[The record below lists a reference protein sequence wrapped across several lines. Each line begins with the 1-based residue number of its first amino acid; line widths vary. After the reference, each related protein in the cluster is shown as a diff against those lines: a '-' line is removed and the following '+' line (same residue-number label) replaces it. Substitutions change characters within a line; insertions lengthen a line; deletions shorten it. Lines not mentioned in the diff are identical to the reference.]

1 MPGPEVPGGREVEWQ
16 LDAHDLRPVEHWITA
31 RFGEDADEGVTGRA
45 GLWPPGLRV
54 TARPVKRLADTYV
67 DTEDWR
73 LVRAGFMLR
82 LRQRV
87 GTPEATLKDMA
98 TSADGLRDRFQVTE
112 VLAGAEIGALDPEGP
127 VGRRVG
133 ALVGPRPLRPVLQV
147 GTRRR
152 PYDLLFDDALV
163 GELALDDATVV
174 AVGSPRRLQLRRVE
188 LEVLAPWVG
197 ALQPLVEQLRRDCGL
212 QPAPLSTFESGLLA
226 AGVVLPRPA
235 AEEEA
240 APGAD
245 ATVGDVAT
253 AALRRDLAAMVAHEP
268 GTRLGDDPE
277 DLHQMRVATRRLR
290 AALALFG
297 GVLPTP
303 AAKLADE
310 LGWLAAALGAVR
322 DVDVQ
327 LQDLDTWCEVLPGD
341 HAHALDRLRHLLA
354 VHRREVRALLLQAL
368 DAPRYERLEDGLRSL
383 VDHPAARRG
392 AGAAVPALAALP
404 GLVEQ
409 RHRSAVR
416 AAKRAMASGTLAD
429 AHRLRIR
436 GKRLRYAVE
445 FTSGLYGA
453 AGRRF
458 GKVVAGLQDQLGR
471 VQDAE
476 VAYRRLQVIA
486 SGEGSTL
493 DADTVFAMG
502 MVAQRCRDDALAR
515 LAAVGEPLA
524 LLRGDEWRRLSKAMG
539 AGKAAVASAACAPG
553 A

>member
-1 MPGPEVPGGREVEWQ
+1 MPGPAVPGGREVEWQ
-16 LDAHDLRPVEHWITA
+16 LDARDLRPVERWIA
-31 RFGEDADEGVTGRA
+31 VRFGEDADEEVTGRA
-45 GLWPPGLRV
+45 VPWPPGLRV
-54 TARPVKRLADTYV
+54 TARPAKRLADTYV

-73 LVRAGFMLR
+73 LVRAGFVLR
-82 LRQRV
+82 VRQRA
-87 GTPEATLKDMA
+87 GTHEATIKDLA
-98 TSADGLRDRFQVTE
+98 PSADGLRDRLEVTE
-112 VLAGAEIGALDPEGP
+112 ALAGAEIGALDPEGP
-127 VGRRVG
+127 VGRRVA
-133 ALVGPRPLRPVLQV
+133 ALVGRRPLRPVLQV
-147 GTRRR
+147 RTRRR
-152 PYDLLFDDALV
+152 PYDLVLDDGPV
-163 GELALDDATVV
+163 GELALDDTTVV
-174 AVGSPRRLQLRRVE
+174 PVGGPRRLELRRVE

-212 QPAPLSTFESGLLA
+212 QPAPLSKFESGLLA

-235 AEEEA
+235 AEEA
-240 APGAD
+240 APPGAD
-245 ATVGDVAT
+245 ATIGDVAT
-253 AALRRDLAAMVAHEP
+253 GALRRDLAAMVAHEP

-297 GVLPTP
+297 GVLPAP
-303 AAKLADE
+303 ATNLADE

-327 LQDLDTWCEVLPGD
+327 LQDLDAWCEALPGD

-354 VHRREVRALLLQAL
+354 VHRLEVRALLLQAL
-368 DAPRYERLEDGLRSL
+368 DAPRYERLVDGLRSL

-404 GLVEQ
+404 DLVEQ

-416 AAKRAMASGTLAD
+416 AARRAMASGTLAD

-453 AGRRF
+453 DGRRF
-458 GKVVAGLQDQLGR
+458 GKVVARLQDQLGR

-476 VAYRRLQVIA
+476 VAYRRLQAIA
-486 SGEGSTL
+486 SGEGPAL
-493 DADTVFAMG
+493 DPDTVFAMG
-502 MVAQRCRDDALAR
+502 MVAQRCRDDASAR

-524 LLRGDEWRRLSKAMG
+524 VLRGDEWRRLSKAMG
-539 AGKAAVASAACAPG
+539 AGKAAARQVAG
-553 A
+553 